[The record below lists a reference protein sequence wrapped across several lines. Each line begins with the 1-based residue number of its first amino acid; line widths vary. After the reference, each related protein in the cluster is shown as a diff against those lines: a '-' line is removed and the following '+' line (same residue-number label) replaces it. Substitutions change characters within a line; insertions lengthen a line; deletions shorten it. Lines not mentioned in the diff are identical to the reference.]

1 MRGILRSFRRFLA
14 SFRDV
19 TEALHSPLQRFRWKS
34 SEISLKPLES
44 HAVLQ
49 NISLS
54 ACFSAEN
61 EWLRR
66 SFSVPRCENWQ
77 SPRAP
82 FVSDPTRSIPNHP
95 HTTHAERPFV
105 SSGGLWEWVPY
116 TLPRVKTLNYR
127 KLNGNLALS
136 ALAFSTL
143 RASVSTYFISLPC
156 CWSESNIDR
165 KTKTEKMKKAKYRY
179 HKGLSKN
186 CNTGQDNRCRPFLF
200 KIVDVLL

>member
-1 MRGILRSFRRFLA
+1 MCDFTNTTTNNSLDSFLNDSNVPHKRKPRAILSRNAFVFL
-14 SFRDV
+14 
-19 TEALHSPLQRFRWKS
+19 
-34 SEISLKPLES
+34 
-44 HAVLQ
+44 AVLQ

-116 TLPRVKTLNYR
+116 TLARVKTLNYR
-127 KLNGNLALS
+127 KLNGHLALS

-156 CWSESNIDR
+156 CWSESNFDR

-186 CNTGQDNRCRPFLF
+186 CNTDS
-200 KIVDVLL
+200 